1 VADPIVENKTSSSI
15 ASAGA
20 GLGSAVRLLTSKNT
34 KNILSGLMA
43 GGSSMFA
50 SFFRVLRQLMLQ
62 VTGFLF
68 LVIAVILGSK
78 VWHEYPSFAATHA
91 EPARFYVTS
100 FFFVLF
106 TYFGLSSF
114 WRARK

>member
-1 VADPIVENKTSSSI
+1 M

-20 GLGSAVRLLTSKNT
+20 GLGTAVRMLTSNKGRN
-34 KNILSGLMA
+34 LVSGLLA

-50 SFFRVLRQLMLQ
+50 TFGRVLRALMLQ

-68 LVIAVILGSK
+68 LVIAVMLGSK
-78 VWHEYPSFAATHA
+78 TFREYQVHVATHA
-91 EPARFYVTS
+91 SPSRFYLAT
-100 FFFVLF
+100 FFCILF

-114 WRARK
+114 WRSRK

>member
-1 VADPIVENKTSSSI
+1 M

-20 GLGSAVRLLTSKNT
+20 GLGTAYRLLTSRKSKNV
-34 KNILSGLMA
+34 ISGLFA
-43 GGSSMFA
+43 GGSAIFSNVG
-50 SFFRVLRQLMLQ
+50 RVMRLLMLQ

-68 LVIAVILGSK
+68 LVIAAFIGSK
-78 VWHEYPSFAATHA
+78 TWHEYHAYTATHA
-91 EPARFYVTS
+91 SPHRFYAGA
-100 FFFVLF
+100 FFSLLF

>member
-1 VADPIVENKTSSSI
+1 VAEPLARDKTTASM

-20 GLGSAVRLLTSKNT
+20 GLGTAVRMLTSNKGRN
-34 KNILSGLMA
+34 LVSGLLS

-50 SFFRVLRQLMLQ
+50 TFGRVLRALMLQ

-68 LVIAVILGSK
+68 LVIAAMIGSK
-78 VWHEYPSFAATHA
+78 TVHEYQAYVSTNSSPS
-91 EPARFYVTS
+91 RFYLAAS
-100 FFFVLF
+100 FCTLF

-114 WRARK
+114 WRSRK